1 MGPITMFIEEPA
13 HGSSFLG
20 RTEEIHFRGR
30 IDAMDPAAGQLWT
43 RWYTSLPAV
52 AGRPPKVQLPVDLDK
67 VAISPAGG
75 ALSFDRNLWIGSH
88 AITFTA
94 KDVAGDD
101 KDALTD
107 VRYAGMAGG
116 APASGGAAS
125 GGAASGGAAS
135 GGAASG
141 GAAKGESVPAQPK
154 PCVIHVLIAEPTRL
168 PPIGSDGRTPITR
181 AGGVWAEAPVA
192 WPDPAYQ
199 AVNRLT
205 YRWVFATPS
214 GTQVVA
220 TLPPSEGDLSF
231 APRTDDHPPS
241 VGVAPLPA
249 SVPAGHYALK
259 LQVGLWDKE
268 SEEFTQ
274 FDQTTV
280 PVTVTG

>member
-1 MGPITMFIEEPA
+1 MSIEEPA
-13 HGSSFLG
+13 HNSSFLG
-20 RTEEIHFRGR
+20 RTEGIHFHGR
-30 IDAMDPAAGQLWT
+30 IDAMDPAPGQLWT
-43 RWYTSLPAV
+43 RWYSSLPAV
-52 AGRPPKVQLPVDLDK
+52 AGRPPELQVPVDLDK

-75 ALSFDRNLWIGSH
+75 ALSFDRDLWIGSH
-88 AITFTA
+88 AITFTV

-116 APASGGAAS
+116 APAPGKPAS
-125 GGAASGGAAS
+125 
-135 GGAASG
+135 
-141 GAAKGESVPAQPK
+141 GESVPAQPK

-168 PPIGSDGRTPITR
+168 PPLGSDGRTPITR

-214 GTQVVA
+214 NTPVA
-220 TLPPSEGDLSF
+220 HLGPGDLSF
-231 APRTDDHPPS
+231 AQRTEDHPPC

-249 SVPAGHYALK
+249 SVPAGQYELT
-259 LQVGLWDKE
+259 LQVGLWDKDTAK
-268 SEEFTQ
+268 FTRY
-274 FDQTTV
+274 DEKTV
-280 PVTVTG
+280 AITVTG